1 MNLTRVLKQNDFEKA
16 YNALEKMDFE
26 YTLSNLTRVF
36 PNCNLILLYTFLMY
50 SISKK
55 ETIQKH
61 LSICECLTYMEP
73 YIYESTFMVRWHIN
87 HALSLQED
95 SEKIMA
101 WVIEVYGADPSSP
114 FSEIELTTF
123 AQNVILKQPGNLV
136 AYNFLNSQKNN

>member
-55 ETIQKH
+55 EKIQNH
-61 LSICECLTYMEP
+61 LSL
-73 YIYESTFMVRWHIN
+73 F
-87 HALSLQED
+87 
-95 SEKIMA
+95 
-101 WVIEVYGADPSSP
+101 
-114 FSEIELTTF
+114 
-123 AQNVILKQPGNLV
+123 
-136 AYNFLNSQKNN
+136 